1 MPRLIDVAR
10 AAGVSPSTASRALT
24 RPELVRRTVVA
35 RVRQAAEQ
43 LGYVPNHVARS
54 LRRQESKILGLVVPD
69 NTNPF
74 FAEVARGIEAA
85 CFRAGYTLIL
95 GNSDRSLEKE
105 AAQARVL
112 VEKRVD
118 GVLLFNTSDH
128 SAPTIAWLLARGM
141 PVVLLERRSPG
152 PAVDCVL
159 SDNVGGV
166 RAALEHLAA
175 QGHRRIA
182 CLVGDVQAAHY
193 AERLAAYLA
202 TVRELGLAAAPELVR
217 TGLVTYA
224 DGQQA
229 ALALLRGPLPPTA
242 LFCTTDTL
250 AIGALRGAALA
261 GARVPDDLAVVGY
274 GDIELAAYTQP
285 PLTSVAQDKQRVG
298 ELAVQ
303 VLLRRLAQRAQ
314 GEAWQPEVIV
324 VPTRLVVRESSGAAP
339 PGRTHESSGRPGPG
353 GEGRA
358 SG

>member
-1 MPRLIDVAR
+1 MPGLAEVAR

-24 RPELVRRTVVA
+24 RPELVRRAVVA

-54 LRRQESKILGLVVPD
+54 LRRQESRTLGLLVPD

-85 CFRAGYTLIL
+85 CFRAGYTLLL

-105 AAQARVL
+105 AAQARVF

-118 GVLLFNTSDH
+118 GVLFFTTSDH
-128 SAPTIAWLLARGM
+128 SAPTIAWLLERGV

-152 PAVDCVL
+152 PAVDCVV
-159 SDNVGGV
+159 SDNAGGV
-166 RAALEHLAA
+166 RAAIAHLAE

-182 CLVGDVQAAHY
+182 CLVGDLHASQY
-193 AERLAAYLA
+193 AERLAAYERA
-202 TVRELGLAAAPELVR
+202 VRELGLAAAPELVR
-217 TGLVTYA
+217 AGLITYA

-229 ALALLRGPLPPTA
+229 ALALLRGPAPPTA
-242 LFCTTDTL
+242 LFCATDTL
-250 AIGALRGAALA
+250 AIGALRGARLA
-261 GARVPDDLAVVGY
+261 GRRVPDEVAVAGY

-314 GEAWQPEVIV
+314 GQPWQPEVLV
-324 VPTRLVVRESSGAAP
+324 VPARLVVRESSSPPLPAGAP
-339 PGRTHESSGRPGPG
+339 PPPGPPPPG
-353 GEGRA
+353 
-358 SG
+358 